1 MNWRLK
7 HKSILTLALGLAGAL
22 WQPSSKLWAQIA
34 LTEQQAIEQIRQNH
48 PSVRSAQ
55 WRVQEKALLEG
66 AAKVWEP
73 TEFYHNITADPDYGM
88 FGTTAFGFNQSLP
101 ARRLTEAQRFY
112 YQRQKAMAEA
122 HLGATQQQLLK
133 SVRELYQHLSYI
145 QSKAQLYRRLDSLYQ
160 TVAVV
165 ARRRYETGE
174 ASLAETLALEDKA
187 AQIRLALETTDHEI
201 AFDYIVLGQLLGLA
215 EPVTPVVQ
223 PFERMSFSIGDTVL
237 VENSAHSRYFKAAI
251 SVVEA
256 EQTALQARR
265 APVFGGG
272 LSVQFMPNG
281 LVYPGWQVQMRLPLA
296 TGHLKSL
303 SEAAGANL
311 LATQAQYQTELLRQR
326 SEMAHLLHEQ
336 EKYEIQLD
344 YYEKHGKALADELL
358 RNAVLNYRAG
368 TSSFVEFAQ
377 AAEQAIQ
384 IELNYLENVFGLN
397 MTIIELRL
405 LTGR

>member
-1 MNWRLK
+1 MNQHLK
-7 HKSILTLALGLAGAL
+7 HRYILMWALGLACTC
-22 WQPSSKLWAQIA
+22 WPSYAGLWAQTT
-34 LTEQQAIEQIRQNH
+34 LTEQQALERIIQYH
-48 PSVRSAQ
+48 PSAYSAQ
-55 WRVQEKALLEG
+55 WQVQEKALLAG

-73 TEFYHNITADPDYGM
+73 TEFYHNIAADPDYGM

-101 ARRLTEAQRFY
+101 VQRLTEAQRLY

-122 HLGATQQQLLK
+122 NLGATQQQLLK

-145 QSKAQLYRRLDSLYQ
+145 QSKAKLYRHLDSLYQ
-160 TVAVV
+160 TVAIV
-165 ARRRYETGE
+165 ARRRHETGE
-174 ASLAETLALEDKA
+174 ASLAEKLALEDKA

-215 EPVTPVVQ
+215 GPVAPVVQ
-223 PFERMSFSIGDTVL
+223 PFERMWFSISDTVL

-251 SVVEA
+251 GVAEA
-256 EQTALQARR
+256 EQSTLQAKR
-265 APVFGGG
+265 APAFGGG

-296 TGHLKSL
+296 AGHLKSL
-303 SEAAGANL
+303 GEAAGANL
-311 LATQAQYQTELLRQR
+311 LATQAHYQAELLRQR
-326 SEMAHLLHEQ
+326 NEMAHLLHEQ

-344 YYEKHGKALADELL
+344 YYEKRGKALADELL
-358 RNAVLNYRAG
+358 RSALLNYRAG
-368 TSSFVEFAQ
+368 ASNFVEFAQ

-384 IELNYLENVFGLN
+384 IELNYLENLFGLN